1 MKKATLLLITMILG
15 VTVYAQGFNDYLE
28 VSRQVLKTEKKA
40 LIAEVMQLTDEE
52 STVFWPIYNE
62 YEAKKYEVNTVYF
75 RLVQDFADNFENM
88 KGEKATEI
96 YKQVLDIEM
105 QLIKLEKSYA
115 KKFAK
120 VITPQKTF
128 RYLQAENKIKAMIDA
143 EMALQIPLL
152 EAIED

>member
-1 MKKATLLLITMILG
+1 
-15 VTVYAQGFNDYLE
+15 
-28 VSRQVLKTEKKA
+28 
-40 LIAEVMQLTDEE
+40 
-52 STVFWPIYNE
+52 
-62 YEAKKYEVNTVYF
+62 
-75 RLVQDFADNFENM
+75 M